1 MVSLRRFAVKPI
13 KPARVGNS
21 NFWLGSEA
29 EQLADEESL
38 ADHIPFCQASHSA
51 LPDHL
56 HGFDSLQRP
65 PRALKRTIA
74 FGQPNSFLY
83 CPVVLFD
90 HVIEILAL
98 A

>member
-1 MVSLRRFAVKPI
+1 MSFQ
-13 KPARVGNS
+13 
-21 NFWLGSEA
+21 LGSKT
-29 EQLADEESL
+29 EQPANEESL
-38 ADHIPFCQASHSA
+38 ADRIPFCHPSHST
-51 LPDHL
+51 LPDHVYC
-56 HGFDSLQRP
+56 FDSLQRP
-65 PRALKRTIA
+65 PSALKRTIA